1 MTQYNTLWYNSQ
13 LNKLKLVIKN
23 GTEVA
28 LNLSANMIG
37 YSNDE
42 TSFAHK
48 LLKLIHK
55 FQSFAIGSSPI
66 IKLSKTQLS
75 KMV

>member
-42 TSFAHK
+42 TSFPHE
-48 LLKLIHK
+48 LLQLIHK
-55 FQSFAIGSSPI
+55 FQVFV
-66 IKLSKTQLS
+66 KLLQ
-75 KMV
+75 MVHHLI